1 MDFRVETATRE
12 GTYVIAL
19 FGELD
24 MAAAD
29 VFPCWTASMNGHRS
43 VEVDLRGLTFMD
55 SSGLHKL
62 IDLQHQLSSENRTLR
77 VRCLPESPARRLFEL
92 TGLTDR
98 FTLID

>member
-24 MAAAD
+24 MAASE
-29 VFPCWTASMNGHRS
+29 VFPSWTTSLNGQRS
-43 VEVDLRGLTFMD
+43 IEVDLCGLTFMD
-55 SSGLHKL
+55 SAGLHKL
-62 IDLQHQLSSENRTLR
+62 IDLQQQLSSENRALR
-77 VRCLPESPARRLFEL
+77 VRCLPESSARRLFEL